1 MIQELRKDVVGR
13 MEAWANKPSQP
24 LEGGVRLLRT
34 LVRQIL
40 FSFPPEKE
48 SPMAQPQEPSQQTFF
63 DQLNEQDKQT
73 FLMHLAQAIAKTGNV
88 ALTPEQT
95 KFVTDVAIAIT
106 IERVLGDFAF
116 DQLAQKGAG
125 YAKKLSEIHDDL
137 TLDVLKTFVELEM
150 TTSGDRYREWLS
162 DIHKI
167 LRQNTLHPPQP
178 PVLDVTPLQP
188 RIRPYKHS
196 TGKPALYPHEKLG
209 LKLGLVAV
217 IGLFTYGMYKSLGD

>member
-95 KFVTDVAIAIT
+95 KFVTDVAVAIT
-106 IERVLGDFAF
+106 IERVLGEYAV
-116 DQLAQKGAG
+116 DQLSQQGAN
-125 YAKKLSEIHDDL
+125 YAKKLAEIHDDI
-137 TLDVLKTFVELEM
+137 TRDVLKAFVEFEM
-150 TTSGDRYREWLS
+150 PTSADRHREYLKEVHKVLQK
-162 DIHKI
+162 DIF
-167 LRQNTLHPPQP
+167 NPQSVVVP
-178 PVLDVTPLQP
+178 AKDVTPKRHPMALDIPPAKASQY
-188 RIRPYKHS
+188 IRRFFAIILS
-196 TGKPALYPHEKLG
+196 
-209 LKLGLVAV
+209 
-217 IGLFTYGMYKSLGD
+217 